1 MGGGPEPDEEALD
14 AYSRVVTSVAERL
27 IPSVA
32 SLRVRQRVRGG
43 GVDGAGSGV
52 VITPDGFALTSAHVV
67 GGTDRGSASFVDGR
81 EVPFDVIGRDELS
94 DLAVLRLQSRGD
106 LEPAELGEAAGL
118 RVGQLV
124 VAIGNPL
131 GFAGSV
137 TAGVVS
143 ALGRALPVQAG
154 RVVENVIQTDA
165 ALNPGNSG
173 GALADGRARVVGIN
187 TAVAGIGLGLAVP
200 IDDSTR
206 RIMHALMTSGRFQ
219 RAYIGIAGGGRPLPP
234 RVAAAVGRDHGVEVM
249 EVVAGSPAARAGIR
263 SNDLIVELDGVP
275 ISDARDL
282 QRLMVGDV
290 IGRSVDALVWRDG
303 ELRTIT
309 IHPAELTAALPRG
322 LPVRFAPVHSG
333 RCTTRRAM
341 LAGGSIGGPGATS
354 RASRPDGAIRSSRR
368 RWTRCTSAPRIDCST
383 SGAAPARPR
392 DPRRPS
398 PLRSSASTCRRR

>member
-1 MGGGPEPDEEALD
+1 MTLLLHQLRFEQRTFWRSKEAAVFIFIFPLLLYALLGSVYDGEIDGEPAVDVLLAGLFGYGAMNTAFGGLAIMLVGRRELGILKRLRSTPLPQETYLGALLLSTLVIF
-14 AYSRVVTSVAERL
+14 ALQSVAL
-27 IPSVA
+27 LALGVFAFDA
-32 SLRVRQRVRGG
+32 S
-43 GVDGAGSGV
+43 A
-52 VITPDGFALTSAHVV
+52 P
-67 GGTDRGSASFVDGR
+67 
-81 EVPFDVIGRDELS
+81 E
-94 DLAVLRLQSRGD
+94 
-106 LEPAELGEAAGL
+106 
-118 RVGQLV
+118 
-124 VAIGNPL
+124 NPL

-309 IHPAELTAALPRG
+309 IHPAELTAA
-322 LPVRFAPVHSG
+322 
-333 RCTTRRAM
+333 
-341 LAGGSIGGPGATS
+341 
-354 RASRPDGAIRSSRR
+354 
-368 RWTRCTSAPRIDCST
+368 
-383 SGAAPARPR
+383 
-392 DPRRPS
+392 
-398 PLRSSASTCRRR
+398 